1 MNDMTVSR
9 QWASRPDDQRFLTI
23 QALYDAVSA
32 RRRDSAQTAVALDRL
47 QVKPA
52 DNGEIGLYA
61 PNGLLGTLSHWSFGQ
76 LAARAKAPAG
86 YLRTLPPML
95 AAVNLQWSMES
106 NEAASEEG
114 NDAKLLV
121 RDVDATS
128 PTVAAVTSPT
138 YGRIW
143 DRDVVAAI
151 KENLDLD
158 VWRVPAASY
167 GVRDPKRATTL
178 YASDRDVFVF
188 LVDEGR
194 QIDCGGGDVLKRG
207 FYVANSETGAGR
219 FLLKTFTY
227 DDVCDNRIIWG
238 QANVREIS
246 IRHTSGGPMRFG
258 AVVPQLT
265 SYARSTATGLVD
277 AVKAAKATK
286 VGKDA
291 KSVSEWLKARGFT
304 MPQAR
309 AAWAAAEQ
317 DPRGYD
323 PRSVWGIVQGLTDVA
338 HGIGHTDDRVDL
350 ETRAGALLEK
360 LAA

>member
-1 MNDMTVSR
+1 MNDMTVSA
-9 QWASRPDDQRFLTI
+9 QWSNRPDDQRYLTI
-23 QALYDAVSA
+23 QDLYDAVSA
-32 RRRDSAQTAVALDRL
+32 RRRDSEQSDVALDRL
-47 QVKPA
+47 QVSPLPS
-52 DNGEIGLYA
+52 GEIALAGQGR
-61 PNGLLGTLSHWSFGQ
+61 PIGTLSHWAFGQ
-76 LAARAKAPAG
+76 LCARAKAPAG
-86 YLRTLPPML
+86 YLRSLPAQL
-95 AAVNLQWSMES
+95 AAVNLQWSMETHETDADES
-106 NEAASEEG
+106 
-114 NDAKLLV
+114 NDAKILL
-121 RDVDATS
+121 RDVDAS

-143 DRDVVAAI
+143 DRDVVAAVRD
-151 KENLDLD
+151 NLDLD

-167 GVRDPKRATTL
+167 SGTNPKRATTL
-178 YASDRDVFVF
+178 YASDRDVFLF

-194 QIDCGGGDVLKRG
+194 PIDCGGGDVLRRG
-207 FYVANSETGAGR
+207 FYVGNSETGAGR

-227 DDVCDNRIIWG
+227 DRVCDNRIIWG

-277 AVKAAKATK
+277 TVRAAKATK

-291 KSVSEWLKARGFT
+291 KSVGEWLKARGFT
-304 MPQAR
+304 LPQAR
-309 AAWAAAEQ
+309 AAYAAAEQ

-360 LAA
+360 LAAA